1 MSDQGDTPRT
11 DAQEKNAYT
20 FPLYDGAVPSYFSR
34 TLERELAAANATIER
49 LMKEVGVHWE
59 TRRALLGDM
68 AERDGT
74 IERLREALLDSDC
87 RCSGLD
93 NHVCN
98 RCVALSS
105 AGRQKEQRG

>member
-1 MSDQGDTPRT
+1 MTDTPRT
-11 DAQEKNAYT
+11 DAAT
-20 FPLYDGAVPSYFSR
+20 LSR
-34 TLERELAAANATIER
+34 SVQRLENCSLALERELAAANATIER